1 MKRKLLLGIL
11 AVTLCLNGCSSNIR
25 DGVALLE
32 DGKYEEAISVFQLE
46 VAEEKNLDEAN
57 RGMAIAYYELEN
69 YTEAVNYFSE
79 ALTQGAEETASLHQL
94 MATSYMQMEDYENAV
109 AHYDLVLGMEDCT
122 EEMKQEALF
131 NRVVAFEKM
140 SDWDSAREA
149 VQTYLEIYP
158 DDERAIKESDFL
170 KTR

>member
-1 MKRKLLLGIL
+1 
-11 AVTLCLNGCSSNIR
+11 
-25 DGVALLE
+25 
-32 DGKYEEAISVFQLE
+32 
-46 VAEEKNLDEAN
+46 
-57 RGMAIAYYELEN
+57 
-69 YTEAVNYFSE
+69 
-79 ALTQGAEETASLHQL
+79 

-149 VQTYLEIYP
+149 VQTYLQIYP
-158 DDERAIKESDFL
+158 EDERAIKESDFL